1 MTLVYITCKDKR
13 EAERIS
19 MRLLRKR
26 LIACANIFPV
36 SSMYRWNKKIIKDN
50 ENVVIAK
57 TKDKNFKR
65 IVAEV
70 KKMHSYQIP
79 CILKIDAEANK
90 DYERWANKEMR

>member
-1 MTLVYITCKDKR
+1 MALVYITCKDKR

-19 MRLLRKR
+19 THLLKKK
-26 LIACANIFPV
+26 LIACANMFPIR
-36 SSMYRWNKKIIKDN
+36 SMYWWNRKIVNDN
-50 ENVVIAK
+50 EHVLIAK

-70 KKMHSYQIP
+70 KRMHSYQIP

-90 DYERWANKEMR
+90 EYERWANKEMR

>member
-26 LIACANIFPV
+26 LIACANTFPV
-36 SSMYRWNKKIIKDN
+36 KSMYRWNKKVIKDN

-57 TKDKNFKR
+57 AKDKNFKR

-90 DYERWANKEMR
+90 DYERWVNKEIR